1 MSMEDIKML
10 FMFIGGLGMFLYGM
24 NTMADG
30 LQRTAGNKMKGLLKA
45 LTSNRIL
52 AILVGALITAIIQSS
67 SATTVMVVGFV
78 NAGLFNLTQAVGIIM
93 GANIGTTITSWLVSM
108 NEWGEMLKP
117 DFFAPVIIGIGA
129 FTMLFSKD
137 NKKKQIGEILVGFGV
152 LFIGLK
158 SMSDSIKPYSGSP
171 IFKDA
176 FTIFGSNPIF
186 GILIGAVVT
195 AIIQSSSASVG
206 ILQTLAMNGVVSWS
220 AAVYIT
226 LGQNIGTCVTAL
238 ISSTG
243 AHKTAKRAAVI
254 HFLFNAIGAVIFGIL
269 SFCVFS
275 ILPQLAGKSINS
287 VEISVFHTIFNISNT
302 LLLLPFAN
310 SLVKLSGVIVREKK
324 GREVYEENALEELS
338 TRLDERILETPS
350 FAVETAVS
358 EVVNMGLVT
367 LDNLKH
373 VKDALLNGR
382 EDMAKQVF
390 KGEEIINGYEKQL
403 TEYMV
408 KINNLS
414 LNDSQH
420 MVIKNLM
427 YTVSDIE
434 RVGDHCENLAEHAVS
449 FIDNQE
455 KFSKEA
461 YDDLE
466 NMFLK
471 VIGSYESAINAR
483 WTGKMKFITEEEE
496 YEQTVDRLEEVYRQ
510 RHVER
515 LGRKECNA
523 QSGILFSDILSNL
536 ERISD
541 HAENIAQYVL
551 EELKEE

>member
-30 LQRTAGNKMKGLLKA
+30 LQKTAGNKMKSLLKA

-117 DFFAPVIIGIGA
+117 DFFAPVIIGAGA
-129 FTMLFSKD
+129 FTMLFTKD

-158 SMSDSIKPYSGSP
+158 SMSDAISPYSGNP
-171 IFKDA
+171 IFKEA
-176 FTIFGSNPIF
+176 FTVFGSNPIF
-186 GILIGAVVT
+186 GIIIGAVVT

-238 ISSTG
+238 ISSAG

-254 HFLFNAIGAVIFGIL
+254 HFLFNTIGAVIFGIVC
-269 SFCVFS
+269 FCVFA
-275 ILPQLAGKSINS
+275 IVPRWAGRSINS
-287 VEISVFHTIFNISNT
+287 VEISIFHTIFNITNT
-302 LLLLPFAN
+302 LVLFPFAN
-310 SLVKLSGVIVREKK
+310 SLVKLSGVIVRDKK
-324 GREVYEENALEELS
+324 GKEVYKENALEELS
-338 TRLDERILETPS
+338 NRLDDRILETPS

-367 LDNLKH
+367 LDNLKN
-373 VKDALLNGR
+373 VKEALLSGR

-390 KGEEIINGYEKQL
+390 KGEEVINGYEKQL

-420 MVIKNLM
+420 MVIKNLL

-434 RVGDHCENLAEHAVS
+434 RVGDHCENLAEHAIS

-455 KFSKEA
+455 KFSQEA
-461 YDDLE
+461 YGDLAI
-466 NMFLK
+466 MFDK

-483 WTGKMKFITEEEE
+483 WTGKKKFITEEEE
-496 YEQTVDRLEEVYRQ
+496 YEETVDRLEEAYRK

-551 EELKEE
+551 EELEGA